1 MESYGAEQKWWRTWF
16 IKSKMILMVAVLLA
30 LPRLV
35 GGEWLSVACNIN
47 YYILAGLGVQLLV
60 GYCGQITLGHAAFVA
75 VGAYASALTV
85 LFFPWPQFMIDAGLA
100 YPVSIV
106 FAGIMAGLWS
116 VLFGL
121 PSARVKG
128 FYLIMT
134 TMAAQWITVP
144 LVITQYVARI
154 GERGQAFPV
163 PEGTF
168 KIGLWEIVG
177 DERIYYLSLFL
188 VVICLLAM
196 GNILRS
202 KLGRAWVA
210 IRDNDIAAET
220 MGVNIVVYKL
230 LAFFVA
236 GFFAGVAGA
245 YYICSLY
252 FVSPEHYTWFYSL
265 LWVGI
270 ILIGGVG
277 SIQGLVFGSAF
288 VVLVF
293 KFLEKTVL
301 YLTNVLPTIHPQ
313 ALEWSA
319 QAMLYSKIATLCL
332 SVICLLVFLYLFN
345 AQAKAKL
352 GVMGGFIH
360 GLSLCFSIMFLLT
373 FLYFR
378 THPDQLGNMMMKMIF
393 FKESAFGLA
402 IILFLMYEPNGLAY
416 RYWQLKNY
424 FNLWPFSYTGK
435 GA

>member
-1 MESYGAEQKWWRTWF
+1 MSSYLPCGTYHESYRDEQKWWRTPF
-16 IKSKMILMVAVLLA
+16 IKGKMIVMVILLLA
-30 LPRLV
+30 LPILVRLDWV
-35 GGEWLSVACNIN
+35 SGEWVSVAYTIN
-47 YYILAGLGVQLLV
+47 YYILAALGVQLLI

-75 VGAYASALTV
+75 VGAYCSTYMV
-85 LFFPWPQFMIDAGLA
+85 LFIPWPQFMVEFGLA
-100 YPVSIV
+100 YPLSMVC
-106 FAGIMAGLWS
+106 AGIMAGLWS

-144 LVITQYVARI
+144 LVITQYVSQI
-154 GERGQAFPV
+154 GGRGVALSLP
-163 PEGTF
+163 PGTI
-168 KIGLWEIVG
+168 KLGPWVIDN
-177 DERIYYLSLFL
+177 DEKIYYFSVVL
-188 VVICLLAM
+188 VVLCLLAM
-196 GNILRS
+196 GNIARAR
-202 KLGRAWVA
+202 LGRAWVA

-220 MGVNIVVYKL
+220 MGVNIVWYKL

-236 GFFAGVAGA
+236 GFFAGIAGSF
-245 YYICSLY
+245 YISALS
-252 FVSPEHYTWFYSL
+252 FVSPEHYEWFYSL

-293 KFLEKTVL
+293 KFLEMGVL
-301 YLTNVLPTIHPQ
+301 
-313 ALEWSA
+313 
-319 QAMLYSKIATLCL
+319 
-332 SVICLLVFLYLFN
+332 
-345 AQAKAKL
+345 
-352 GVMGGFIH
+352 
-360 GLSLCFSIMFLLT
+360 GLSSGLMES
-373 FLYFR
+373 Y
-378 THPDQLGNMMMKMIF
+378 PELGWITTKIIF

-402 IILFLMYEPNGLAY
+402 IIFFLIYEPNGLAY

>member
-1 MESYGAEQKWWRTWF
+1 MSYLPCGIYMPSYEAEQRWWRTPF
-16 IKSKMILMVAVLLA
+16 IKGKMTLMVILA
-30 LPRLV
+30 LAFPYLV
-35 GGEWLSVACNIN
+35 GGEWISVAYTIN
-47 YYILAGLGVQLLV
+47 YYVLAALGVQLLI

-75 VGAYASALTV
+75 VGAYCSAMMV
-85 LFFPWPQFMIDAGLA
+85 LFIPWPQFMVDAGLA
-100 YPVSIV
+100 YPVSMICAG
-106 FAGIMAGLWS
+106 FAAGFWS

-144 LVITQYVARI
+144 LVITQYVSTI
-154 GERGQAFPV
+154 GGRGQAFPI
-163 PEGTF
+163 PEGTI
-168 KIGLWEIVG
+168 KLGPWVI
-177 DERIYYLSLFL
+177 DSDTKIYYLSIFL
-188 VVICLLAM
+188 VAVCLVAM
-196 GNILRS
+196 GNMLRS
-202 KLGRAWVA
+202 KPGRAWVA

-220 MGVNIVVYKL
+220 MGVNIVWYKL

-236 GFFAGVAGA
+236 GFFAGIAGSF
-245 YYICSLY
+245 YITALS
-252 FVSPEHYTWFYSL
+252 FVSPEHYEWFYSL

-293 KFLEKTVL
+293 KVLEMGVL
-301 YLTNVLPTIHPQ
+301 WLSGILMESYP
-313 ALEWSA
+313 EWGVITT
-319 QAMLYSKIATLCL
+319 KI
-332 SVICLLVFLYLFN
+332 
-345 AQAKAKL
+345 
-352 GVMGGFIH
+352 
-360 GLSLCFSIMFLLT
+360 
-373 FLYFR
+373 
-378 THPDQLGNMMMKMIF
+378 IF

-402 IILFLMYEPNGLAY
+402 IIFFLIYEPNGLAY

>member
-1 MESYGAEQKWWRTWF
+1 MSYLPCGTYFESYVAEQRWWRTPF
-16 IKSKMILMVAVLLA
+16 IKGKMILMVAMLA
-30 LPRLV
+30 AFPHV
-35 GGEWLSVACNIN
+35 VSGQWVSVAYTIN
-47 YYILAGLGVQLLV
+47 YYVLAGLGVQLLI

-75 VGAYASALTV
+75 VGAYCSSMMV
-85 LFFPWPQFMIDAGLA
+85 LFVPWPQFMVDAGLA
-100 YPVSIV
+100 YPVSMIC
-106 FAGIMAGLWS
+106 AGILAGLWS

-144 LVITQYVARI
+144 LVITQYVSRI
-154 GERGQAFPV
+154 GGRGHYFSLP
-163 PEGTF
+163 PGTI
-168 KIGLWEIVG
+168 KVG
-177 DERIYYLSLFL
+177 PWAIDSDTKIYYLSVVL
-188 VVICLLAM
+188 VGLCLVAM
-196 GNILRS
+196 GNMLRS

-220 MGVNIVVYKL
+220 MGVNIVAYKL

-236 GFFAGVAGA
+236 GFFGGIAGSF
-245 YYICSLY
+245 YITALS
-252 FVSPEHYTWFYSL
+252 FVSPEHYEWFYSL

-293 KFLEKTVL
+293 KLLEMTVL
-301 YLTNVLPTIHPQ
+301 
-313 ALEWSA
+313 
-319 QAMLYSKIATLCL
+319 
-332 SVICLLVFLYLFN
+332 
-345 AQAKAKL
+345 
-352 GVMGGFIH
+352 
-360 GLSLCFSIMFLLT
+360 GLSSGLMETYPQFGWMTTKF
-373 FLYFR
+373 
-378 THPDQLGNMMMKMIF
+378 IF

-402 IILFLMYEPNGLAY
+402 IIFFLIYEPNGLAY

-435 GA
+435 GG